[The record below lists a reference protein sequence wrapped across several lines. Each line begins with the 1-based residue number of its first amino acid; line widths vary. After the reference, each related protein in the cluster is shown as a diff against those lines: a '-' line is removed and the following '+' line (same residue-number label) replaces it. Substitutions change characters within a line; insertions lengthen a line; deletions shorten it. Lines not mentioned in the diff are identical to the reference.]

1 MVATLLQV
9 LLSYRGGNFTDRT
22 GSYSCKD
29 SPVSAYSAAAWHD
42 FFIAAVG
49 ASAALLGLL
58 FVAISINIALILK
71 YPHLPGR
78 AASTLGVLLT
88 VLVVCCFG
96 LAPDQSATR
105 LGWEIIIPT
114 AISVVQ
120 TVWALHGFRRKDT
133 PLRWTIGAMP
143 MHLLPILA
151 LMVGGITLLSGSGGG
166 LYWVLIGTVLA
177 FVTASVNAWVLMVEI
192 LR

>member
-1 MVATLLQV
+1 M
-9 LLSYRGGNFTDRT
+9 
-22 GSYSCKD
+22 
-29 SPVSAYSAAAWHD
+29 
-42 FFIAAVG
+42 
-49 ASAALLGLL
+49 
-58 FVAISINIALILK
+58 AISINIALIIK

-78 AASTLGVLLT
+78 VASTLGGLLT
-88 VLVVCCFG
+88 VLVVGCFG
-96 LAPDQSATR
+96 LAPEQSATK
-105 LGWEIIIPT
+105 LGWEIVIPT

-143 MHLLPILA
+143 MHLVPILA
-151 LMVGGITLLSGSGGG
+151 LMGGGISLLAGGGGG
-166 LYWVLIGTVLA
+166 LYWLLIGTVLA